1 LTQVDYTASKNWE
14 LWTVE
19 LFGSLYNEYKEG
31 RYEGSCG
38 REAREAMFKGNRGR
52 SSCSWIGRWPLT
64 SPEKEDVGVSKC
76 SVSLG
81 LGIVSV
87 SKRGGDQDPFDDS
100 DMTVS
105 LTSGEGTYSKRENKV
120 SYGGTYF
127 LVVFTISLTLLLV
140 NARG

>member
-1 LTQVDYTASKNWE
+1 
-14 LWTVE
+14 
-19 LFGSLYNEYKEG
+19 
-31 RYEGSCG
+31 
-38 REAREAMFKGNRGR
+38 MFKGNRGR

-127 LVVFTISLTLLLV
+127 LMMFTISLTLLCV